1 MSRYALYPKL
11 WRTCS
16 ADEDDDRQWNN
27 ETTST
32 DHSTGLSG
40 AGGVGGTTESFLRAR
55 SVPSTD
61 LVSLE
66 VQRPQPRYLIDI
78 VNNSMVVGEEFVLTC
93 LFLARH
99 RDAIEDR
106 ETTLNGESKQVLSMV
121 AVVLAAVLIF
131 YNSESLSDEEKRV
144 TNAKKRR
151 KRLLVRAS
159 DAIIL
164 AAILRFLASV
174 LRTLTASYSSDTV
187 NALAIGG
194 MVVHLLACDYS
205 YALGTSTRGKI
216 GGDELG
222 RSRRQVG
229 RPTFLGGSVS
239 LNAALFS
246 TTLLASRLPTN
257 VMSYA
262 FISCAVVLFAFYPA
276 VRHTIAANQSQSK
289 VFTLCQIITIAATSA
304 TIPSLSNML
313 ERIVFFGTLGFI
325 CAVSPLAKWSLQ
337 HRKEIIVGPWDIV
350 HIVVEE

>member
-1 MSRYALYPKL
+1 MSRYAHYPKL
-11 WRTCS
+11 WRG
-16 ADEDDDRQWNN
+16 ADEDDDRQCNGD
-27 ETTST
+27 TTT
-32 DHSTGLSG
+32 VHLSG
-40 AGGVGGTTESFLRAR
+40 AGTTESFLRAR
-55 SVPSTD
+55 SIPSTD

-66 VQRPQPRYLIDI
+66 VQRPQPRDLIDV
-78 VNNSMVVGEEFVLTC
+78 VNNGMVVGEEFVLTC

-99 RDAIEDR
+99 RDAIDQGGMHA
-106 ETTLNGESKQVLSMV
+106 TQYGELKQVLSYM
-121 AVVLAAVLIF
+121 AAVLLVAVLIY
-131 YNSESLSDEEKRV
+131 YNSESLSDKENRV

-187 NALAIGG
+187 NALAMGG
-194 MVVHLLACDYS
+194 MVVHLLTCDYS
-205 YALGTSTRGKI
+205 YALGTATKGDN
-216 GGDELG
+216 GGDDELG
-222 RSRRQVG
+222 LSRSQVG
-229 RPTFLGGSVS
+229 RPTFLGGTVS

-262 FISCAVVLFAFYPA
+262 FISSAVMLFAFYPA
-276 VRHTIAANQSQSK
+276 ARHAIAANQSQSK
-289 VFTLCQIITIAATSA
+289 MFTPCQIITIAAASA
-304 TIPSLSNML
+304 TIPSLSNTL
-313 ERIVFFGTLGFI
+313 ERTVFFGTLGFI

-337 HRKEIIVGPWDIV
+337 HHKEIIVGPWDIA